1 MDWGCVAKRKMPE
14 GGDKIQLLV
23 RVSSAKTGGT
33 KGGCVNVGGNDGR
46 TDHGTRWETGY
57 ERGGKSE
64 HVLGSWASRST
75 REAIRKRTSPVLY
88 AIPYPLSYSLPRWA
102 LQSSGGEI
110 TTLLVLPTTGKVRQM
125 GNVHFP
131 RATNRR
137 NTQSHPRSPME
148 RCCCCCQVFFISD
161 DYETV
166 ELFSHHAVSFG
177 CVIVLCVNR
186 ASSWIPRFI
195 FLFRPLPPGLL
206 RIYRYYF
213 QSFSNF

>member
-14 GGDKIQLLV
+14 GGDKIELLV

-46 TDHGTRWETGY
+46 TDRGTRRETGY

-75 REAIRKRTSPVLY
+75 REAIRKRTSPVLS

-110 TTLLVLPTTGKVRQM
+110 TTLLVLPTTGKVRQI

-131 RATNRR
+131 QSTNRR
-137 NTQSHPRSPME
+137 DTQLHPRSPME
-148 RCCCCCQVFFISD
+148 RCCCCLDFFTPVGFEIVD
-161 DYETV
+161 IIFHYV
-166 ELFSHHAVSFG
+166 VSSA
-177 CVIVLCVNR
+177 CVVVCINR
-186 ASSWIPRFI
+186 VGWIPNFIFI
-195 FLFRPLPPGLL
+195 FLPPSRRLL

-213 QSFSNF
+213 RSFFNF